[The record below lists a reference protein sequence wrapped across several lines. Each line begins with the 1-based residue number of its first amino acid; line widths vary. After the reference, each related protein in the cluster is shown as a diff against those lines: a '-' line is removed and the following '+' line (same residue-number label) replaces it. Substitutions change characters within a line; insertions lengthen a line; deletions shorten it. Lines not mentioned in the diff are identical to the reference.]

1 MSLNPYGKFWSSAQK
16 FSTAIEFYAR
26 ALMKF
31 LWKSAQFFPVLSNTV
46 PALFISFDLKC
57 PVRFS
62 LRGDFLESRVFLA
75 KTAQNLATKPSR
87 KNALAPSFV
96 LKVF

>member
-1 MSLNPYGKFWSSAQK
+1 MDIY
-16 FSTAIEFYAR
+16 I
-26 ALMKF
+26 
-31 LWKSAQFFPVLSNTV
+31 
-46 PALFISFDLKC
+46 
-57 PVRFS
+57 
-62 LRGDFLESRVFLA
+62 LRGDFLENRVFLA

>member
-1 MSLNPYGKFWSSAQK
+1 MSLNPYGKFWSFENFGQK
-16 FSTAIEFYAR
+16 FSTAIEFCAR

-31 LWKSAQFFPVLSNTV
+31 LWESAQFFPVLSDTV

-62 LRGDFLESRVFLA
+62 L
-75 KTAQNLATKPSR
+75 KM
-87 KNALAPSFV
+87 
-96 LKVF
+96 